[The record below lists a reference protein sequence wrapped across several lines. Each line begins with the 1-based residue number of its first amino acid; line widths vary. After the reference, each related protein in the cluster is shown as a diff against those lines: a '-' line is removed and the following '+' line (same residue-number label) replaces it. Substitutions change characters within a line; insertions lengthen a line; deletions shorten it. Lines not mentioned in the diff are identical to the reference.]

1 MEIIEHLL
9 GICGEGHI
17 NIIQITMIA
26 TIVMVSVKHVVDRMA

>member
-17 NIIQITMIA
+17 NIIGITMIA

>member
-26 TIVMVSVKHVVDRMA
+26 TIIMVSVKHVVDRMA